1 MRIGCLIEKQND
13 NVRKVAEMAE
23 LYISECVGYI
33 IALCSPFAT
42 KSHLKV
48 NFRTILLQ
56 MCIICSTFAQNSH
69 YIYYDTYPTHYRP
82 DI

>member
-1 MRIGCLIEKQND
+1 MRIGCLIEKQHD
-13 NVRKVAEMAE
+13 NVRKVAEMEE
-23 LYISECVGYI
+23 LYISECVGCI

-56 MCIICSTFAQNSH
+56 MCIICSTFAQNYTLH
-69 YIYYDTYPTHYRP
+69 IL
-82 DI
+82 

>member
-13 NVRKVAEMAE
+13 NVHKVAEMAE
-23 LYISECVGYI
+23 LYISECVDCI
-33 IALCSPFAT
+33 IALYNPFAI

-56 MCIICSTFAQNSH
+56 MCIICSTFAQNSN
-69 YIYYDTYPTHYRP
+69 YIYYDTYPTH
-82 DI
+82 DSLGV